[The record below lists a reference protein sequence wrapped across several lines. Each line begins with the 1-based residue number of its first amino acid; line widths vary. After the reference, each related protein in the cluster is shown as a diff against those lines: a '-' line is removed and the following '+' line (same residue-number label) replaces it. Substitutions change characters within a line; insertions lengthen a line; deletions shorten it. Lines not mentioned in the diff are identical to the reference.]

1 MKGTAFQMW
10 GTDKQKVAIAQ
21 KDREMGNCW
30 GQQEVF
36 RTKSRICVQESKE
49 QDYGRAEG
57 AD

>member
-1 MKGTAFQMW
+1 MKETAFQIR
-10 GTDKQKVAIAQ
+10 GTDKQKVGIAQ
-21 KDREMGNCW
+21 KDREMGNDW

-57 AD
+57 AE